1 MLISRSQA
9 QKILD
14 QVRSASKA
22 DSWSATVSGAQRR
35 HLRFA
40 LNNVTTAGEQD
51 DLTLSITSNFGKR
64 SGTATTN
71 ELEPKSI
78 AAAVRKSE
86 EIARLAPENAEF
98 MPPLGPQKYVSGSA
112 FHDATAK
119 AAPERLAALSEPVL
133 KEANARKV
141 IAAGFCQ
148 AGADSSA
155 YATSNGLFV
164 HDQTTH
170 SLFTVTARSTDG
182 TGSGWA
188 GKNSHDFRKLDT
200 ASMGKR
206 AVEKGLKS
214 VKPTALDPGK
224 YTVILEPSA
233 VCDLVGWM
241 VGDFDA
247 RSADEGRSF
256 LSKPGG
262 GNKLGTR
269 LVSEKV
275 NIFSDPE
282 YSAVPGGIY
291 STDGLPARK
300 RQWVKE
306 GVIEALMYSRFW
318 AKKQDREPVPF
329 PTNLIMQGG
338 KTSIDDMIADTKKGV
353 LVTRLWYIREV
364 DPQTLLLT
372 GLTRDGTFLVE
383 NGKIGRPIKN
393 FRFNE
398 SPVNMLNNVIAM
410 SPSERATGSEIEG
423 WPISVPALLVKDF
436 TFSSLSDA
444 V

>member
-1 MLISRSQA
+1 MILSRSESK
-9 QKILD
+9 KILD
-14 QVRSASKA
+14 QVRTASKA
-22 DSWSATVSGAQRR
+22 DSWVATVSGTERR

-40 LNNVTTAGEQD
+40 LNNVTTSGEQD
-51 DLTLSITSNFGKR
+51 DLTLSVTSHFGKR

-71 ELEPKSI
+71 ELDSKSI
-78 AAAVRKSE
+78 VAAVRKSE

-98 MPPLGPQKYVSGSA
+98 MPPLGPQKYVEGKA
-112 FHDATAK
+112 FNDATAK
-119 AAPERLAALSEPVL
+119 AKPEKLASLSEPVL
-133 KEANARKV
+133 KQANAKKV
-141 IAAGFCQ
+141 VAAGFFQ

-155 YATSNGLFV
+155 YATSNDLLV

-170 SLFTVTARSTDG
+170 SLFTVTARSPDG

-188 GKNSHDFRKLDT
+188 GRNSHDIRKLDT
-200 ASMGKR
+200 PAMGER
-206 AVEKGLKS
+206 AAEKAVRS

-224 YTVILEPSA
+224 YTVILEHSA
-233 VCDLVGWM
+233 VCDLVGSM
-241 VGDFDA
+241 IGDFDA

-262 GNKLGTR
+262 GNKLGTK
-269 LVSEKV
+269 LVSDKV

-282 YSAVPGGIY
+282 HSTVPGSVY
-291 STDGLPARK
+291 SSDGLPARK
-300 RQWVKE
+300 RQWIKD
-306 GVIEALMYSRFW
+306 GVVQELMYSRFW
-318 AKKQDREPVPF
+318 AKKQNREPVPW
-329 PTNLIMQGG
+329 PTNLVMEGG
-338 KTSIDDMIADTKKGV
+338 ATSIDDMIRSTRKGV

-372 GLTRDGTFLVE
+372 GLTRDGTFLIE
-383 NGKIGRPIKN
+383 NGKITRSLKN

-398 SPVNMLNNVIAM
+398 SPVAMLNNVIAM

-423 WPISVPALLVKDF
+423 WPVSVPALLVKDF

>member
-1 MLISRSQA
+1 MLLSRSQA
-9 QKILD
+9 KKILD

-22 DSWSATVSGAQRR
+22 DSWTATLSGTNRR

-40 LNNVTTAGEQD
+40 LNNVTTSGEQD
-51 DLTLSITSNFGKR
+51 DLTLSVTSHFGKR

-71 ELEPKSI
+71 ELDDRSI
-78 AAAVRKSE
+78 STTIRKSE

-98 MPPLGPQKYVSGSA
+98 MPPLGPQEYVSGSA
-112 FHDATAK
+112 FNDATANAK
-119 AAPERLAALSEPVL
+119 PEKLAALSQPVL
-133 KEANARKV
+133 KEAEAKKV
-141 IAAGFCQ
+141 VAAGFFNVS
-148 AGADSSA
+148 ADASA
-155 YATSNGLFV
+155 YATSNKLFV
-164 HDQTTH
+164 HGQTTY
-170 SLFTVTARSTDG
+170 SLFTVTARSPDG

-188 GKNSHDFRKLDT
+188 GKNSHDIRKLDT
-200 ASMGKR
+200 ATMGER
-206 AVEKGLKS
+206 AAQKARQS

-241 VGDFDA
+241 IGDFDA

-262 GNKLGTR
+262 GNKLGTK
-269 LVSEKV
+269 LMNDKV

-282 YSAVPGGIY
+282 HSTVPGAVY
-291 STDGLPARK
+291 SSDGLPARK
-300 RQWVKE
+300 RQWVKD
-306 GVIEALMYSRFW
+306 GAVEALMYSRFW
-318 AKKQDREPVPF
+318 AKKQNREPVPF
-329 PTNLIMQGG
+329 PTNLVMQGG
-338 KTSIDDMIADTKKGV
+338 KTSIDDMIADTRKGV

-372 GLTRDGTFLVE
+372 GLTRDGTFLIE
-383 NGKIGRPIKN
+383 NGKITRPIKN

-398 SPVNMLNNVIAM
+398 SPVTMLNNVIAM

-423 WPISVPALLVKDF
+423 WPISVPALMVKDF

>member
-1 MLISRSQA
+1 MLVSRSEA
-9 QKILD
+9 RKILD
-14 QVRSASKA
+14 QVRAASKA
-22 DSWSATVSGAQRR
+22 DSWVATVSGTARR

-40 LNNVTTAGEQD
+40 LNSVTTSGEQD
-51 DLTLSITSNFGKR
+51 DLTLSVTSHFGKR
-64 SGTATTN
+64 SGSSSTN
-71 ELEPKSI
+71 ELNAKSI
-78 AAAVRKSE
+78 AATVRKSE
-86 EIARLAPENAEF
+86 EIARIAPENQEF
-98 MPPLGPQKYVSGSA
+98 MPPLGPQKYVAGKA
-112 FHDATAK
+112 FVEATAK
-119 AAPERLAALSEPVL
+119 AAPQKLAALSEPVL
-133 KEANARKV
+133 KEANAKKV
-141 IAAGFCQ
+141 VAAGFFQ

-155 YATSNGLFV
+155 YATSNDLFV
-164 HDQTTH
+164 HNQTTH
-170 SLFTVTARSTDG
+170 ALFTVTARSTDG

-188 GKNSHDFRKLDT
+188 GKNSHDLRKLDT
-200 ASMGKR
+200 AAMGER
-206 AVEKGLKS
+206 AVAKGLKS

-241 VGDFDA
+241 IGDFDA

-262 GNKLGTR
+262 GNKLGTK
-269 LVSEKV
+269 LVSDKV
-275 NIFSDPE
+275 NISSDPE
-282 YSAVPGGIY
+282 HSVVPGAIY
-291 STDGLPARK
+291 SSDGLPARK
-300 RQWVKE
+300 RQWIKD
-306 GVIEALMYSRFW
+306 GVAEALMYSRFW
-318 AKKQDREPVPF
+318 AKKQNRVPVPF
-329 PTNLIMQGG
+329 PTNLIMEGG

-372 GLTRDGTFLVE
+372 GLTRDGTFLIE
-383 NGKIGRPIKN
+383 NGKMSRPIKN

-410 SPSERATGSEIEG
+410 SPSERGTGSEIEG